1 MTNKEKAKQKIEE
14 SLNYLD
20 ATVGITDSDNT
31 NIGMTKDLLNEAL
44 EELEGD

>member
-31 NIGMTKDLLNEAL
+31 NIDMTKDLLNEAL

>member
-1 MTNKEKAKQKIEE
+1 MDEERVKQKIEE

-31 NIGMTKDLLNEAL
+31 NIDMTKDLLNEAL
-44 EELEGD
+44 EELEED